1 MIEVK
6 IDGARGV
13 LFSVAGG
20 YDMAMSE
27 IQDAAEIITGAVA
40 PDANIIFGASI
51 RPELEDEIVVT
62 VVATGFDSEYY
73 RKLDAERAVE
83 EQRQSYASQTVADVM
98 PESSYESY
106 GGYGG
111 VQNETVRQDT
121 SVVDTQRG
129 MNMGNSAGVSG
140 TADFTAE
147 QRNDMWNSIRTET
160 DDDLD
165 VPPSLR
171 ERLRNKGRE

>member
-1 MIEVK
+1 M
-6 IDGARGV
+6 
-13 LFSVAGG
+13 
-20 YDMAMSE
+20 
-27 IQDAAEIITGAVA
+27 
-40 PDANIIFGASI
+40 
-51 RPELEDEIVVT
+51 
-62 VVATGFDSEYY
+62 
-73 RKLDAERAVE
+73 
-83 EQRQSYASQTVADVM
+83 
-98 PESSYESY
+98 
-106 GGYGG
+106 
-111 VQNETVRQDT
+111 QNETVRQDT